1 MWECFRPRIITTCLI
16 DEFEVISCSFFT
28 LKSFWRVKW
37 GSKKVLIQLA
47 IRPTL
52 LPILCSVGHV
62 IIITC
67 KKYLAYLACSFFI
80 LQIALWISIILE
92 IITFCKINFLELS
105 VRAINKTKNGK
116 NSQISK
122 FEVQTCFSSQIKVEN
137 MYNSHLV
144 SKIRIFHKNNWNFQ
158 IFDFCIER
166 KLK

>member
-1 MWECFRPRIITTCLI
+1 MNLRSSLAHFLPSKV
-16 DEFEVISCSFFT
+16 FEG
-28 LKSFWRVKW
+28 LN
-37 GSKKVLIQLA
+37 GGQKKALIQLA

-67 KKYLAYLACSFFI
+67 KKYLAYLVCSFFI
-80 LQIALWISIILE
+80 LHIALWISIILE
-92 IITFCKINFLELS
+92 IITFCKINFSELS
-105 VRAINKTKNGK
+105 VCAINKTKNGK

-122 FEVQTCFSSQIKVEN
+122 FEIQTCFSTQKKVEN

-144 SKIRIFHKNNWNFQ
+144 SKIRIFHKNNWKFQ
-158 IFDFCIER
+158 IFDFCIEG

>member
-1 MWECFRPRIITTCLI
+1 MPDWWIWGHLLLI
-16 DEFEVISCSFFT
+16 CYPQKF
-28 LKSFWRVKW
+28 LKGQMGVKK
-37 GSKKVLIQLA
+37 SIDTVR

-67 KKYLAYLACSFFI
+67 KKYLAYLVCSFFI

-92 IITFCKINFLELS
+92 IITFCKIDFSELS
-105 VRAINKTKNGK
+105 MRAINKTKNGN

-158 IFDFCIER
+158 IFDFCIEG